1 MLPRADRPW
10 ARGLPRT
17 APSAPSPRC
26 AYRSSWREEY
36 RRRPLGAP
44 PRVASAMRTGEL
56 STMEHPAKDITII
69 GGGPAGLFALFY
81 AGMRGASAQIVDA
94 LPEPGG
100 QLAALYPEKYIF
112 DVAGYP
118 KVLAK
123 DLVRALAEQAAQFK
137 EPIHFGRAVTGLE
150 ERDGLFVLL
159 TENGEFVS
167 KSIVIAAGI
176 GAFSPR
182 RRPQPCTEP
191 WYGKGIYDVVTDPK
205 AFAGQRVVIIGGG

>member
-81 AGMRGASAQIVDA
+81 AGMRGASAPIVDA
-94 LPEPGG
+94 LPEPGRPP
-100 QLAALYPEKYIF
+100 AALFPGKNLF
-112 DVAGYP
+112 DLAGYP
-118 KVLAK
+118 NVLA
-123 DLVRALAEQAAQFK
+123 
-137 EPIHFGRAVTGLE
+137 PH
-150 ERDGLFVLL
+150 LL
-159 TENGEFVS
+159 
-167 KSIVIAAGI
+167 
-176 GAFSPR
+176 R
-182 RRPQPCTEP
+182 
-191 WYGKGIYDVVTDPK
+191 
-205 AFAGQRVVIIGGG
+205 

>member
-69 GGGPAGLFALFY
+69 GGGPAGDVPLLY
-81 AGMRGASAQIVDA
+81 AGPRGPPAQID
-94 LPEPGG
+94 EPVAAPRRPV
-100 QLAALYPEKYIF
+100 AALCPGEYRFPL
-112 DVAGYP
+112 AGRP
-118 KVLAK
+118 KVL
-123 DLVRALAEQAAQFK
+123 R
-137 EPIHFGRAVTGLE
+137 P
-150 ERDGLFVLL
+150 VLL
-159 TENGEFVS
+159 
-167 KSIVIAAGI
+167 A
-176 GAFSPR
+176 SP
-182 RRPQPCTEP
+182 
-191 WYGKGIYDVVTDPK
+191 
-205 AFAGQRVVIIGGG
+205 GQQG

>member
-81 AGMRGASAQIVDA
+81 AGMRGASAQNVDA
-94 LPEPGG
+94 FPGPRG
-100 QLAALYPEKYIF
+100 QLAALFPEKYLF
-112 DVAGYP
+112 HVAGSP
-118 KVLAK
+118 KRPPRAP
-123 DLVRALAEQAAQFK
+123 VRALAEPAA
-137 EPIHFGRAVTGLE
+137 
-150 ERDGLFVLL
+150 
-159 TENGEFVS
+159 
-167 KSIVIAAGI
+167 
-176 GAFSPR
+176 
-182 RRPQPCTEP
+182 
-191 WYGKGIYDVVTDPK
+191 
-205 AFAGQRVVIIGGG
+205 

>member
-17 APSAPSPRC
+17 APSAPSTRC
-26 AYRSSWREEY
+26 GYRSSWQEED
-36 RRRPLGAP
+36 RRRPLGARR
-44 PRVASAMRTGEL
+44 RVASAMRTGEL

-100 QLAALYPEKYIF
+100 QLAALYPGKYVF

-118 KVLAK
+118 KVLPPA
-123 DLVRALAEQAAQFK
+123 LLRALAEQ
-137 EPIHFGRAVTGLE
+137 PGPFGAPHHLSPPVTRL
-150 ERDGLFVLL
+150 D
-159 TENGEFVS
+159 
-167 KSIVIAAGI
+167 
-176 GAFSPR
+176 
-182 RRPQPCTEP
+182 
-191 WYGKGIYDVVTDPK
+191 
-205 AFAGQRVVIIGGG
+205 

>member
-69 GGGPAGLFALFY
+69 GGGPAGLFPLFY
-81 AGMRGASAQIVDA
+81 PGMRGASAQIVDA
-94 LPEPGG
+94 LPEARGQPAAPCSVQDVFELPGH
-100 QLAALYPEKYIF
+100 
-112 DVAGYP
+112 P
-118 KVLAK
+118 KCL
-123 DLVRALAEQAAQFK
+123 
-137 EPIHFGRAVTGLE
+137 P
-150 ERDGLFVLL
+150 
-159 TENGEFVS
+159 
-167 KSIVIAAGI
+167 
-176 GAFSPR
+176 
-182 RRPQPCTEP
+182 
-191 WYGKGIYDVVTDPK
+191 
-205 AFAGQRVVIIGGG
+205 